1 MHDRINK
8 KQINIWS
15 STDLAISAYLA
26 LNFELVDLNR
36 VEGNRFEFRFKKSTE
51 LEEAVNAYF
60 NKSATVN
67 PADYFQKIKFIKSLL
82 YSRS

>member
-1 MHDRINK
+1 MEDRINK

-26 LNFELVDLNR
+26 LNFDLLDLNR
-36 VEGNRFEFRFKKSTE
+36 VEGNRFEFRFSKSIE

-67 PADYFQKIKFIKSLL
+67 PADYFQKIKFLKSLL

>member
-1 MHDRINK
+1 MTTGLTD

-15 STDLAISAYLA
+15 STDLAISAYLS
-26 LNFELVDLNR
+26 LNFELIDLNR

-67 PADYFQKIKFIKSLL
+67 PADYFQKIKFLKSLL

>member
-1 MHDRINK
+1 MTTELND

-26 LNFELVDLNR
+26 LNFELIDLSR
-36 VEGNRFEFRFKKSTE
+36 VEGNRFEFRFKKSDE
-51 LEEAVNAYF
+51 LENAVNAYF
-60 NKSATVN
+60 NRSASVN
-67 PADYFQKIKFIKSLL
+67 PSDYFQKIKFLKSLL